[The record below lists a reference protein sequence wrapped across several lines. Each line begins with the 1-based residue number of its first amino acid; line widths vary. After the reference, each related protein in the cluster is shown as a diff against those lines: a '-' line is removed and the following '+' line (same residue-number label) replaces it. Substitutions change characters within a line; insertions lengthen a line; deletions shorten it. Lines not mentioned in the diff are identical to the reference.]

1 MIFPPYGDG
10 KVQKAHPAPLV
21 AYPEG
26 DEAAKETVYC
36 FNMNRSIPDERA
48 SLDGPFD
55 VDNPRTGHELRYEK
69 HYGEPLTAYADK
81 ARKNDDQDILDVL
94 KNGFPNNASKLR
106 ESLGLTDLEFQYA
119 TQLAVWYYSDSDNG
133 TYLYEATDGSEKINE
148 AYKVLTKQKN
158 SPVQLVSADPKV
170 ETLEIYKVAKPK
182 GSDFNYQN
190 LLGARFVNPLDGKP
204 IEPDP
209 IQPEPVPS
217 PKKDI
222 LKIRFSKLGDND
234 LSTELKG
241 AQLAVYEG
249 EYPQN
254 VPDEARL
261 VETWTSGNAK
271 DLSIKAGI
279 YTYVEQKVPEGYD
292 KAANIVFKVE
302 GQKLYLKDGV
312 GWKDSSL
319 YASEKAQELTAYND
333 FTDDSVSW
341 GTTPYGKFYYV
352 DRVVNESSVAGDE
365 VIYCFNINLKQPT
378 NSMDYGVSVDPD
390 IATLKAAPKFTAQYG
405 NSSLIAFANKPK
417 ITDPERFADSIG
429 RVIYAGYP
437 NNGAGLKENLSDT
450 AFRAVTQMAIY
461 YFADSFGLEEIEAAK
476 DEQAAHGFKGILDP
490 KNESIKSAYKKLIE
504 YAEGDAKVPEDTKIP
519 IYKPSINGY
528 QNFIGTLTNPQALIP
543 LVQMIDKKSE
553 LKPAPKLDVTF
564 SKVAAGQGNELAGA
578 TLTVTG
584 GDDFSEE
591 WVSTGVAKVLTLV
604 AGEYTLTE
612 KSAPEGYE
620 IASAIEFRVTADK
633 KLEIKDSASGKYV
646 AADEAKVQMV
656 DELKPAPKL
665 DVTFSKVAAGQG
677 NELAGATLTVTGGD
691 DFSEEWVS
699 TGVAKVLTLVA
710 GEYTL
715 TEKSAPEGY
724 EIASAIEFRVTADKK
739 LEIKDSA
746 SGKYV
751 AADEAKVQMVDELK
765 PAPKLD
771 VTFSK
776 VAAGQ
781 GNELAGATLT
791 VTGGDDFSEE
801 WVSTGVAKV
810 LTLVAGEYTLT
821 EKSAPEGYE
830 IASAIE
836 FRVTADKKLEIKDS
850 ASGKYVAADEAKVQ
864 MVDEL
869 KPAPKLD
876 VTFSKV
882 AAGQGNELAGATLTV
897 TGGDDFSEE
906 WVSTGVAKV
915 LTLVAGEYTLTEKSA
930 PEGYEIASA
939 IEFRVTA
946 DKKLE
951 IKDSASGKYVAA
963 DEAKVQMVDELK
975 PAPKLDV
982 TFSKVAAGQGNEL
995 AGATLTVTGG
1005 DDFSE
1010 EWVSTGVAKVLTLVA
1025 GEYTLTEKS
1034 APEGYEIAS
1043 AIEFRVTADKKLEI
1057 KDSASG
1063 KYVAADE
1070 AKVQMVDELK
1080 PAPKLDV
1087 TFSKVAAGQ
1096 GNELAGATLTV
1107 TGGDDFSEEWVS
1119 TGVAKVLTLVAGEYT
1134 LTEKS
1139 APEGYE
1145 IASAIEFRVTADKKL
1160 EIKDSASGKYVAAD
1174 EAKVQM
1180 VDELKPA
1187 PKLDVTFSKVAAGQ
1201 GNELAGATLTVTGGD
1216 DFSEEWVSTGVAKV
1230 LTLVA
1235 GEYTLTE
1242 KSAPE
1247 GYEIASAIEFRVTA
1261 DKKLEI
1267 KDSASGKYVAADEAK
1282 VQMVDELKPA
1292 PKLDVTFS
1300 KVAAGQG
1307 NELAGATLT
1316 VTGGDDFSEE
1326 WVSTGVA
1333 KVLTLVAGEYTL
1345 TEKSAPEGYEIA
1357 SAIEFR
1363 VTADKKLEIKD
1374 SASGKYVAADEAK
1387 VQMVDELKPAPK
1399 LDVTFSKVA
1408 AGQGNELAGATLTVT
1423 GGDDFSEEWVST
1435 GVAKVLTL
1443 VAGEYTLTEKSA
1455 PEGYEIASA
1464 IEFRVTADKKLEI
1477 KDSASGKY
1485 VAADEAKVQMV
1496 DELKPAPKLDVTFSK
1511 VAAGQGNELA
1521 GATLTVT
1528 GGDDFSEEW
1537 VSTGVAKV
1545 LTLVAGEY
1553 TLTEK
1558 SAPEG
1563 YEIASAIEF
1572 RVTADKKLEIKDS
1585 ASGKYVAADEAKVQM
1600 VDELKPAP
1608 APTPSEV
1615 PTPNDESSVPATP
1628 APTSET
1634 SNTPEKHDVLAWT
1647 GANIAG
1653 LSAVTA
1659 MLLAAGA
1666 LLLRRKKA

>member
-1 MIFPPYGDG
+1 MMILPPYGDG
-10 KVQKAHPAPLV
+10 KVQKSHVAPLV
-21 AYPEG
+21 SYPEG
-26 DEAAKETVYC
+26 GEGAKETVYC
-36 FNMNRSIPDERA
+36 FNMNRSIPNERD

-55 VDNPRTGHELRYEK
+55 VNNPRTGHELRYEK

-133 TYLYEATDGSEKINE
+133 TYLHEATDGFEKINE

-170 ETLEIYKVAKPK
+170 ETLEIYKVVKPT
-182 GSDFNYQN
+182 GPGDNYQN
-190 LLGARFVNPLDGKP
+190 LLGARFVSPLDGTP
-204 IEPDP
+204 IEPRFDEP
-209 IQPEPVPS
+209 KPNPEKS
-217 PKKDI
+217 Q
-222 LKIRFSKLGDND
+222 LKLRFSKLGDND
-234 LSTELKG
+234 LSSELKG
-241 AQLAVYEG
+241 AKLALYQG
-249 EYPQN
+249 EYPQD
-254 VPDEARL
+254 VPDKVQP
-261 VETWTSGNAK
+261 VETWESGGVK
-271 DLSIKAGI
+271 DVSIEAGV
-279 YTYVEQKVPEGYD
+279 YTYVEQEVPEGYD
-292 KAANIVFKVE
+292 KASNIVFKIE

-319 YASEKAQELTAYND
+319 FVPEDPKQLTAYND
-333 FTDDSVSW
+333 MNNDNVSW
-341 GTTPYGKFYYV
+341 GNTPYGKFYYV
-352 DRVVNESSVAGDE
+352 DRVTNESSAEGDE

-378 NSMDYGVSVDPD
+378 DSYDYGENVDPD
-390 IATLKAAPKFTAQYG
+390 VATFQPAPKFTAQYSD
-405 NSSLIAFANKPK
+405 SSLIGLAKKPRV
-417 ITDPERFADSIG
+417 TDPVRFADSIG

-437 NNGAGLKENLSDT
+437 KNGAGLKNGLSDT
-450 AFRAVTQMAIY
+450 AFRAITQMAIY
-461 YFADSFGLEEIEAAK
+461 YFSDSFGLEEIEAAK

-504 YAEGDAKVPEDTKIP
+504 YAEGDAKVPEDVKIP
-519 IYKPSINGY
+519 IYAPNNSAY
-528 QNFIGTLTNPQALIP
+528 QNFIGTLTNPKSVIP
-543 LVQMIDKKSE
+543 VVQMVDKKS
-553 LKPAPKLDVTF
+553 APKLDVTF

-591 WVSTGVAKVLTLV
+591 WVSTGEAKVLTLV

-699 TGVAKVLTLVA
+699 TGEAKVLTLVA

-801 WVSTGVAKV
+801 WVSTGEAKV

-906 WVSTGVAKV
+906 WVSTGEAKV

-1010 EWVSTGVAKVLTLVA
+1010 EWVSTG
-1025 GEYTLTEKS
+1025 E
-1034 APEGYEIAS
+1034 
-1043 AIEFRVTADKKLEI
+1043 
-1057 KDSASG
+1057 
-1063 KYVAADE
+1063 
-1070 AKVQMVDELK
+1070 
-1080 PAPKLDV
+1080 
-1087 TFSKVAAGQ
+1087 
-1096 GNELAGATLTV
+1096 
-1107 TGGDDFSEEWVS
+1107 
-1119 TGVAKVLTLVAGEYT
+1119 
-1134 LTEKS
+1134 
-1139 APEGYE
+1139 
-1145 IASAIEFRVTADKKL
+1145 
-1160 EIKDSASGKYVAAD
+1160 
-1174 EAKVQM
+1174 
-1180 VDELKPA
+1180 
-1187 PKLDVTFSKVAAGQ
+1187 
-1201 GNELAGATLTVTGGD
+1201 
-1216 DFSEEWVSTGVAKV
+1216 
-1230 LTLVA
+1230 
-1235 GEYTLTE
+1235 
-1242 KSAPE
+1242 
-1247 GYEIASAIEFRVTA
+1247 
-1261 DKKLEI
+1261 
-1267 KDSASGKYVAADEAK
+1267 
-1282 VQMVDELKPA
+1282 
-1292 PKLDVTFS
+1292 
-1300 KVAAGQG
+1300 
-1307 NELAGATLT
+1307 
-1316 VTGGDDFSEE
+1316 
-1326 WVSTGVA
+1326 
-1333 KVLTLVAGEYTL
+1333 
-1345 TEKSAPEGYEIA
+1345 
-1357 SAIEFR
+1357 
-1363 VTADKKLEIKD
+1363 
-1374 SASGKYVAADEAK
+1374 
-1387 VQMVDELKPAPK
+1387 
-1399 LDVTFSKVA
+1399 
-1408 AGQGNELAGATLTVT
+1408 
-1423 GGDDFSEEWVST
+1423 
-1435 GVAKVLTL
+1435 
-1443 VAGEYTLTEKSA
+1443 
-1455 PEGYEIASA
+1455 
-1464 IEFRVTADKKLEI
+1464 
-1477 KDSASGKY
+1477 
-1485 VAADEAKVQMV
+1485 
-1496 DELKPAPKLDVTFSK
+1496 
-1511 VAAGQGNELA
+1511 
-1521 GATLTVT
+1521 
-1528 GGDDFSEEW
+1528 
-1537 VSTGVAKV
+1537 AKV